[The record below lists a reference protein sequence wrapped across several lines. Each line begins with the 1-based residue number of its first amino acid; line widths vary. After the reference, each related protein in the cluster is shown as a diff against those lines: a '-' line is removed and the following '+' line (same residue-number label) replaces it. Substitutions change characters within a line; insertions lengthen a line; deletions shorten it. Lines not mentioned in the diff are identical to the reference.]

1 MAHDTDHGKPR
12 TPEVGTESSAPPGPA
27 AEASPVESI
36 AELRSRV
43 VDRVLAVS
51 CVFGVLQ
58 IVPVARRGAAAG
70 SGWLSLVFLGLVLA
84 LVVGWSLRKRL
95 SLRVRVWLIIAVSYS
110 IGILAVTT
118 FGNVGGPIF
127 SLVMACVYGT
137 TLIGR
142 RVGVAVFAASLA
154 IICVVAVMYTT
165 GGLEYDFDL
174 EAYFRSAN
182 TWASFILTFLWVA
195 VIIIGITSV
204 MNESFLSSIATLGR
218 RTKELQLSIE
228 QRDRTEQALRVTEK
242 SYEEVFNASADAVFV
257 QDSESAAIV
266 AVNQTMLEELGYERN
281 EVSALTLGDLASGD
295 GPLDPSEIPGLVRK
309 AASGE
314 PQLFDCRVR
323 RKNGSVFWAAV
334 SLKRAEIEGHAR
346 VLGSI
351 RDVTARREAEE
362 EVERSRDQLEVLVS
376 ERTAELEATQAELIR
391 AERLA
396 VLGQLT
402 ATVSHEIR
410 NPLGTIKNAVFSIED
425 AIDRGDPNRAE
436 RALVLAQ
443 RNITRCD
450 AIISELL
457 DFTRNPET
465 ERVATDMDG
474 WAAEFLTEE
483 AHLFTTKGVECT
495 RRLDS
500 GVTLSIDRDFLRRA
514 VVNLLTNALDAL
526 ADVAAGEVL
535 VETTIAAGR
544 FEIKVSDNGPGISSE
559 HLEKVFEPLFST
571 KTFGVGLG
579 VPIVKKIAEDHGG
592 SLEVHSEADEGTTF
606 TLWLPLP

>member
-1 MAHDTDHGKPR
+1 
-12 TPEVGTESSAPPGPA
+12 
-27 AEASPVESI
+27 
-36 AELRSRV
+36 
-43 VDRVLAVS
+43 
-51 CVFGVLQ
+51 
-58 IVPVARRGAAAG
+58 
-70 SGWLSLVFLGLVLA
+70 
-84 LVVGWSLRKRL
+84 
-95 SLRVRVWLIIAVSYS
+95 
-110 IGILAVTT
+110 
-118 FGNVGGPIF
+118 
-127 SLVMACVYGT
+127 
-137 TLIGR
+137 
-142 RVGVAVFAASLA
+142 
-154 IICVVAVMYTT
+154 
-165 GGLEYDFDL
+165 
-174 EAYFRSAN
+174 
-182 TWASFILTFLWVA
+182 
-195 VIIIGITSV
+195 
-204 MNESFLSSIATLGR
+204 
-218 RTKELQLSIE
+218 
-228 QRDRTEQALRVTEK
+228 
-242 SYEEVFNASADAVFV
+242 
-257 QDSESAAIV
+257 
-266 AVNQTMLEELGYERN
+266 
-281 EVSALTLGDLASGD
+281 
-295 GPLDPSEIPGLVRK
+295 
-309 AASGE
+309 
-314 PQLFDCRVR
+314 
-323 RKNGSVFWAAV
+323 V

-450 AIISELL
+450 AVISELL

-474 WAAEFLTEE
+474 WVAEFLTEE